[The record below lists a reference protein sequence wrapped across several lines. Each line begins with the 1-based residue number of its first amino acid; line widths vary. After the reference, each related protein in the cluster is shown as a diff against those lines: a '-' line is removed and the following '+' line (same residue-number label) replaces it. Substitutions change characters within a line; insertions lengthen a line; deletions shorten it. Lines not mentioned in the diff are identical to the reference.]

1 MRLTKAVR
9 EQLLLQNEGFSTRTS
24 YDSRNSEYER
34 IYTIEG
40 GRLHIREIGK
50 TSWAD
55 SKYDNKWYADDEEVH
70 RFLYNNLR
78 KLNTSGI
85 E

>member
-9 EQLLLQNEGFSTRTS
+9 KQLLLQNERFSTRTS

-50 TSWAD
+50 HLGQTAD
-55 SKYDNKWYADDEEVH
+55 MIKNGMPMMKKYTASYTIICGD
-70 RFLYNNLR
+70 
-78 KLNTSGI
+78 
-85 E
+85 